1 MKKLFLLFLLFFTC
15 TTYSQET
22 TLKGKVSYYANKFH
36 GRKTA
41 SGKRFDNTKLTCA
54 HKTLPFGTFLKIIN
68 PLDGRFVIVE
78 VIDRGP
84 YIKNRIVDLSRS
96 AFLKIGNLEKGVM
109 TVIIEKISPKEAKLL
124 AYEKKNL
131 EIKKDICILNQ

>member
-1 MKKLFLLFLLFFTC
+1 MKKLFLVSLLVFTYS
-15 TTYSQET
+15 TYSQET

-54 HKTLPFGTFLKIIN
+54 HKTFPFGTLLKIIN
-68 PLDGRFVIVE
+68 PIDGRFVIVE

-84 YIKNRIVDLSRS
+84 FIGKRIVDLSKS
-96 AFLKIGNLEKGVM
+96 AFLKIGDLKKGVM
-109 TVIIEKISPKEAKLL
+109 NVEIEKIDNKK
-124 AYEKKNL
+124 KKNL
-131 EIKKDICILNQ
+131 AYGQTNEECK

>member
-1 MKKLFLLFLLFFTC
+1 MKKLFLLSLLVFTC
-15 TTYSQET
+15 TMYSQET

-54 HKTLPFGTFLKIIN
+54 HKTLPFGTLLKIIN
-68 PLDGRFVIVE
+68 PIDGRFVIVE

-84 YIKNRIVDLSRS
+84 YIKKRVVDLSRS
-96 AFLKIGNLEKGVM
+96 AFLKIGDLEKGVM
-109 TVIIEKISPKEAKLL
+109 TVIIEKIDNKK
-124 AYEKKNL
+124 KKNL
-131 EIKKDICILNQ
+131 AYGPTNEECK

>member
-1 MKKLFLLFLLFFTC
+1 MKKLFLLSLLVFTY
-15 TTYSQET
+15 TMYSQET

-54 HKTLPFGTFLKIIN
+54 HKTLPFGTLLKIIN
-68 PLDGRFVIVE
+68 PIDGRFVIVE

-84 YIKNRIVDLSRS
+84 YIKKRVVDLSRS
-96 AFLKIGNLEKGVM
+96 AFLKIGSLEKGILNVE
-109 TVIIEKISPKEAKLL
+109 IEKIDSKKKKNL
-124 AYEKKNL
+124 AYESINKKYEQNNL
-131 EIKKDICILNQ
+131 D

>member
-96 AFLKIGNLEKGVM
+96 AFLKIGDLEKGVM
-109 TVIIEKISPKEAKLL
+109 TVIIEKIDNKK
-124 AYEKKNL
+124 KKNL
-131 EIKKDICILNQ
+131 AYGTTSKECK

>member
-1 MKKLFLLFLLFFTC
+1 MKKLFLLSLLVFTC
-15 TTYSQET
+15 STYSQET

-54 HKTLPFGTFLKIIN
+54 HKTFPFGTLLKIIN
-68 PLDGRFVIVE
+68 PIDGRFVIVE

-84 YIKNRIVDLSRS
+84 FIGKRIVDLSRS
-96 AFLKIGNLEKGVM
+96 AFLKIGSLEKGILNVE
-109 TVIIEKISPKEAKLL
+109 IEKIDNIK
-124 AYEKKNL
+124 KKNL
-131 EIKKDICILNQ
+131 AYGQTNEECK

>member
-1 MKKLFLLFLLFFTC
+1 MEKLLLLLSLLVFTC
-15 TTYSQET
+15 SIYSQENII
-22 TLKGKVSYYANKFH
+22 KVKVSYYANKFH

-68 PLDGRFVIVE
+68 PMDGRFVIVE

-84 YIKNRIVDLSRS
+84 YIKKRVVDLSRS
-96 AFLKIGNLEKGVM
+96 AFSKIGSLEKGILNVE
-109 TVIIEKISPKEAKLL
+109 IEKIDSKKM
-124 AYEKKNL
+124 KNL
-131 EIKKDICILNQ
+131 VYEPMNKKYEQNNLDF

>member
-1 MKKLFLLFLLFFTC
+1 MKKLFLLSLLVFTC
-15 TTYSQET
+15 STYSQET

-54 HKTLPFGTFLKIIN
+54 HKTFPFGTLLKIIN
-68 PLDGRFVIVE
+68 PIDGRFVIVE

-84 YIKNRIVDLSRS
+84 FIGKRIVDLSRS
-96 AFLKIGNLEKGVM
+96 AFLKIGSLEKGIMNVE
-109 TVIIEKISPKEAKLL
+109 IEKIDNKK
-124 AYEKKNL
+124 KKNL
-131 EIKKDICILNQ
+131 AYGQTNEECK

>member
-1 MKKLFLLFLLFFTC
+1 M
-15 TTYSQET
+15 YSQET

-54 HKTLPFGTFLKIIN
+54 HKTLPFGTLLKIIN
-68 PLDGRFVIVE
+68 PIDGRFVIVE

-84 YIKNRIVDLSRS
+84 YIGKRVVDLSRS
-96 AFLKIGNLEKGVM
+96 AFLKIGDLEKGVM
-109 TVIIEKISPKEAKLL
+109 TVIIEKIDNKK
-124 AYEKKNL
+124 KKNL
-131 EIKKDICILNQ
+131 AYGTTSKECK

>member
-1 MKKLFLLFLLFFTC
+1 MKKLFLLSLLVFTC
-15 TTYSQET
+15 TMYSQET

-54 HKTLPFGTFLKIIN
+54 HKTLPFGTLLKIIN
-68 PLDGRFVIVE
+68 PIDGRFVIVE

-84 YIKNRIVDLSRS
+84 YIGKRVVDLSRS
-96 AFLKIGNLEKGVM
+96 AFLKIGDLEKGVM
-109 TVIIEKISPKEAKLL
+109 TVIIEKIDNKK
-124 AYEKKNL
+124 KKNL
-131 EIKKDICILNQ
+131 AYGTTSKECK

>member
-1 MKKLFLLFLLFFTC
+1 MEKLLLLLSLLAFTC
-15 TTYSQET
+15 TIYSQET
-22 TLKGKVSYYANKFH
+22 TIKGKVSYYANKFH

-68 PLDGRFVIVE
+68 PMDGRFVIVE

-84 YIKNRIVDLSRS
+84 YIKKRVVDLSRS
-96 AFLKIGNLEKGVM
+96 AFLKIGNLEKGILNVE
-109 TVIIEKISPKEAKLL
+109 IEKIDSKKM
-124 AYEKKNL
+124 KNL
-131 EIKKDICILNQ
+131 VYKPIDKKCEQNNLD

>member
-1 MKKLFLLFLLFFTC
+1 MEKLLLLLSLLVFTC
-15 TTYSQET
+15 SIYSQENII
-22 TLKGKVSYYANKFH
+22 KGQVSYYANKFH

-68 PLDGRFVIVE
+68 PMDGRFVIVE

-84 YIKNRIVDLSRS
+84 YIKKRVVDLSRS
-96 AFLKIGNLEKGVM
+96 AFSKIGSLEKGILNVE
-109 TVIIEKISPKEAKLL
+109 IEKIDSKKM
-124 AYEKKNL
+124 KNL
-131 EIKKDICILNQ
+131 VYEPMNKKYEQNNLDF

>member
-1 MKKLFLLFLLFFTC
+1 MEKLLLLLSLLVFTC
-15 TTYSQET
+15 SIYSQENII
-22 TLKGKVSYYANKFH
+22 KGKVSYYANKFH

-68 PLDGRFVIVE
+68 PMDGRFVIVE

-84 YIKNRIVDLSRS
+84 YIKKRVVDLSRS
-96 AFLKIGNLEKGVM
+96 AFLKIGSLEKGILNVE
-109 TVIIEKISPKEAKLL
+109 IEKIDSKKM
-124 AYEKKNL
+124 KNL
-131 EIKKDICILNQ
+131 VYEPMNKKYEQNNLDF

>member
-1 MKKLFLLFLLFFTC
+1 MKKLFLLSLLVFTC
-15 TTYSQET
+15 STYSQET

-54 HKTLPFGTFLKIIN
+54 HKTFPFGTLLKIIN
-68 PLDGRFVIVE
+68 PIDGRFVIVE

-84 YIKNRIVDLSRS
+84 FIGKRIVDLSRS
-96 AFLKIGNLEKGVM
+96 AFLKIGSLEKGIMNVE
-109 TVIIEKISPKEAKLL
+109 IERIDNKK
-124 AYEKKNL
+124 KKNL
-131 EIKKDICILNQ
+131 AYGQTNEECK

>member
-1 MKKLFLLFLLFFTC
+1 MEKLLLLLSLLVFTC
-15 TTYSQET
+15 SIYSQENII
-22 TLKGKVSYYANKFH
+22 KGKVSYYANKFH

-68 PLDGRFVIVE
+68 PMDGRFVIGE

-84 YIKNRIVDLSRS
+84 YIKKRVVDLSRS
-96 AFLKIGNLEKGVM
+96 AFSKIGSLEKGILNVE
-109 TVIIEKISPKEAKLL
+109 IEKIDSKKM
-124 AYEKKNL
+124 KNL
-131 EIKKDICILNQ
+131 VYEPMNKKYEQNNLDF

>member
-1 MKKLFLLFLLFFTC
+1 MGKLLLLLSLLVFTC
-15 TTYSQET
+15 SIYSQENII
-22 TLKGKVSYYANKFH
+22 KGKVSYYANKFH

-68 PLDGRFVIVE
+68 PLDGRFVVVE

-84 YIKNRIVDLSRS
+84 YIGKRVVDLSRM
-96 AFLKIGNLEKGVM
+96 AFSKIGDLEKGILNVE
-109 TVIIEKISPKEAKLL
+109 IEKIDSKKM
-124 AYEKKNL
+124 KNL
-131 EIKKDICILNQ
+131 VYEPMNKKCGQNSLDF